1 MGFWEKLRLRMQ
13 LAALRGRDQALHNRI
28 AGGYARGQYLAEA
41 RREQNWVRGMIRQI
55 EARLKP

>member
-1 MGFWEKLRLRMQ
+1 MGFWERLRLRMQ
-13 LAALRGRDQALHNRI
+13 LAALRGRDQSLHNRI

-55 EARLKP
+55 EARLEQ